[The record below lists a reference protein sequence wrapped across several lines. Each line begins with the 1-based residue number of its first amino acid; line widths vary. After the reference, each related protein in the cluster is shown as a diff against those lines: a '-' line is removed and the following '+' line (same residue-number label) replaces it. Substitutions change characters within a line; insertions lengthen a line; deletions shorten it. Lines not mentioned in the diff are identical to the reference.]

1 MDTITIMHRHTGA
14 VLYSHQAA
22 PNRVAS
28 GLAMRDA
35 LEAASLAGANLDG
48 ASLAGANL
56 AGASLAGA
64 SLAGANLARAS
75 LAGAYLAGANL
86 ARASLA
92 GASLDGA
99 YLSKASLDGA
109 SLIGASLAGASLIG
123 AKIVCKVAQIRR
135 DDGYEF
141 IAFAVD
147 DGRTI
152 IRAGCRTMTPTNYR
166 AHVSAKYPDTPKAT
180 ETLAILDFI
189 EARAAALVG
198 PAKGE

>member
-48 ASLAGANL
+48 A
-56 AGASLAGA
+56 
-64 SLAGANLARAS
+64 
-75 LAGAYLAGANL
+75 
-86 ARASLA
+86 
-92 GASLDGA
+92 
-99 YLSKASLDGA
+99 YLSKASLD
-109 SLIGASLAGASLIG
+109 GASLIG